1 MVSMSNIISLD
12 ARRPALPTTVN
23 GKVPPKRQKDTRS
36 RKHLLPSEVA
46 ALLRA
51 ARKSGRYHLRD
62 EVAVLL
68 AYRHGLRATELCDLQ
83 WSAID
88 LKGATIVIRR
98 AKGGMVTE
106 HPLRRVE
113 LRLLGRL
120 RREALETAY
129 VLMSERGTPWSTS
142 NWRKVLQRLAKAAGS
157 AVAITVNPHA
167 LRHACGYKLA
177 ADGVDTRG
185 LSHYLGHRSLQSTER
200 YTAQSAARFK
210 DFFRD

>member
-1 MVSMSNIISLD
+1 MSNIISL
-12 ARRPALPTTVN
+12 ATRREGFSDTEI
-23 GKVPPKRQKDTRS
+23 GKVPPRRRPDTRP

-46 ALLRA
+46 ALLRV
-51 ARKSGRYHLRD
+51 ARKSGRHHLRD
-62 EVAVLL
+62 EIAVLL

-88 LKGATIVIRR
+88 LKGATITINR
-98 AKGGMVTE
+98 AKGGMTSQ

-113 LRLLGRL
+113 LRLLGKL
-120 RREALETAY
+120 RKESPEAAY

-142 NWRKVLQRLAKAAGS
+142 NWRKVLQRLALAAGK
-157 AVAITVNPHA
+157 AVAISVNPHA